1 MNVEVFREILNICP
15 RIPGYK
21 LDEPPSEEEALSFIR
36 ELGHSGEIKYITDE
50 YLAYQIDNKD
60 FKKQDKMLYPRF
72 IKIIIHHF
80 LKKDKSI
87 SMRNR
92 TFMHIARDDSL
103 LGVPDEQHRKTS
115 GADEGTEYGD
125 DNDGNDDDDDSDQE
139 RTESDRDEIP
149 NLNQFN
155 EEQQEEEEKNV
166 DELSDKEDDK
176 ENEEESDDGE
186 KLYKDVNV
194 NLRKEYVEMTDVDKG
209 EVNQHNVSHEC
220 GFEQEEEDAHV
231 TLTTVHDTK
240 KTVGPM
246 QSSSVSSDFT
256 EKLLNFENVSP
267 ADNEIASLMDTWK
280 RISDKRMKNQAK
292 TDKPSTKWKSIKK
305 TK

>member
-1 MNVEVFREILNICP
+1 MTYQAMLDFIACKTYYAIALRVEPLKSKKPKTKSDSTIS
-15 RIPGYK
+15 
-21 LDEPPSEEEALSFIR
+21 SEETPS
-36 ELGHSGEIKYITDE
+36 
-50 YLAYQIDNKD
+50 
-60 FKKQDKMLYPRF
+60 KKKPT
-72 IKIIIHHF
+72 KA
-80 LKKDKSI
+80 KKDVPSKKKPASNPKPL
-87 SMRNR
+87 RR
-92 TFMHIARDDSL
+92 RHRDGNDDDDDNDS
-103 LGVPDEQHRKTS
+103 D
-115 GADEGTEYGD
+115 DD

-305 TK
+305 TKSKSKKSKSKSTLTNST